1 MTPEQEI
8 GTGPYV
14 FPLLIKQLL
23 ITPIA
28 QRSRKEIVYRDRLR
42 FGYPTLIERIGRL
55 GSALTRLGVGQG
67 STVAVLDWDSH
78 RYLEAYFAVPM
89 LGATLMKTNI
99 RLSPE
104 QIAYTLDHSE
114 AETVLI
120 NVDFLPL
127 IQEIRAQL
135 PRVKRFICLTDDG
148 VVPAGLDWAGEY
160 EALLAAADPG
170 HEFPE
175 FDENTRATLFYT
187 TGTTG
192 LPKGVYFSH
201 RQLVLHCLTV
211 LASVSQAGE
220 NGRFTRNDVYMPLT
234 PMFHAHAWGYPYI
247 ATLCGWKQVYPG
259 RYDPSML
266 VNLAQKERVT
276 YSHCVPTVLHMVL
289 SAPEAQEADF
299 GGWKVLI
306 GGSALSR
313 ALCKQALARN
323 IDVYCGYGMSES
335 CPLLT
340 LAQIKTD
347 ALEDIAGD
355 EARRDYEIDVRLTP
369 GMPILLSQVR
379 VVDDGM
385 QPVPVDGASVGEVV
399 VRAPYLTQGYLK
411 SPDASEALW
420 AGGWMHTGDIGQ
432 FDDQGY
438 LHLVDRAKD
447 VIKSGGEWI
456 SSIALENAISQHP
469 GVYEVAVISVVDA
482 KWGER
487 PLALVVPR
495 LVGGLDADEL
505 RRHLQVLADIGS
517 IPVYAIPER
526 YLFVDQ
532 IEKTS
537 VGKLDKK
544 RLRERYAT
552 QSA

>member
-1 MTPEQEI
+1 MTTQ
-8 GTGPYV
+8 PYA

-23 ITPIA
+23 VTPIA
-28 QRSRKEIVYRDRLR
+28 QRSRNEIVYRDRLR
-42 FGYPTLIERIGRL
+42 YDYPTLIERIGRL
-55 GSALTRLGVGQG
+55 GSALSRLGVGPG

-104 QIAYTLDHSE
+104 QIAYTVDHSE
-114 AETVLI
+114 AQTVLL

-127 IQEIRAQL
+127 MQEIKDKL
-135 PRVKRFICLTDDG
+135 PRVERVICLTDNG
-148 VVPAGLDWAGEY
+148 EVPRGLDWAGEY
-160 EALLAAADPG
+160 EALLAAGDPA
-170 HEFPE
+170 HEFPD

-192 LPKGVYFSH
+192 LPKGVFFSH

-211 LASVSQAGE
+211 LATVSQAGE
-220 NGRFTRNDVYMPLT
+220 NGRFSRNDVYMPLT

-259 RYDPSML
+259 RYEPSLL
-266 VNLAQKERVT
+266 VKLVQREGVS
-276 YSHCVPTVLHMVL
+276 YSHCVPTVLQMVL
-289 SAPEAQEADF
+289 SAPEAQGADF

-313 ALCKQALARN
+313 ALAKQALARN

-347 ALEDIAGD
+347 SLHDIAGAA
-355 EARRDYEIDVRLTP
+355 ARDDYAIDVRLTP
-369 GMPILLSQVR
+369 GMPILLAQVR
-379 VVDDGM
+379 VVDDRM
-385 QPVPVDGASVGEVV
+385 QSVPVDGSAVGEVV

-411 SPDASEALW
+411 NPDASAALW
-420 AGGWMHTGDIGQ
+420 SGGWMHTGDIGQ
-432 FDDQGY
+432 FDADGY

-456 SSIALENAISQHP
+456 SSIALENALSQHP
-469 GVYEVAVISVVDA
+469 GVQEVAVIGVADA

-487 PLALVVPR
+487 PLALVVAREPGK
-495 LVGGLDADEL
+495 VSADWL
-505 RRHLQVLADIGS
+505 RAHLRALAERGE
-517 IPVYAIPER
+517 IPSYAVPDR
-526 YLFVDQ
+526 YRFVDR

-537 VGKLDKK
+537 VGKIDKK
-544 RLRERYAT
+544 RLRALYGMK
-552 QSA
+552 

>member
-1 MTPEQEI
+1 MN
-8 GTGPYV
+8 PYA

-23 ITPIA
+23 VTPIA
-28 QRSRKEIVYRDRLR
+28 QRSRKEIVYRDRVR
-42 FGYPTLIERIGRL
+42 FGYPTLVERIGRL
-55 GSALTRLGVGQG
+55 GSALSRLGVGEG

-89 LGATLMKTNI
+89 LGATLMKTNV
-99 RLSPE
+99 RLAPE
-104 QIAYTLDHSE
+104 QVAYTLDHSE
-114 AETVLI
+114 AQTVLL
-120 NVDFLPL
+120 NADFLPL

-135 PRVKRFICLTDDG
+135 PRVKRFICLADDG
-148 VVPAGLDWAGEY
+148 VVPSGFDWAGEY
-160 EALLAAADPG
+160 ETLLAAADPA

-192 LPKGVYFSH
+192 MPKGVYFSH
-201 RQLVLHCLTV
+201 RQIVLHSLSV
-211 LASVSQAGE
+211 LATVSQAAE
-220 NGRFTRNDVYMPLT
+220 NGRFSRNDVYMPLT

-247 ATLCGWKQVYPG
+247 ATMSGWKQVYPG
-259 RYDPSML
+259 RYEPSML
-266 VNLAQKERVT
+266 VNLAKKERVT

-289 SAPEAQEADF
+289 SAPEAQDADF
-299 GGWKVLI
+299 NGWKIVI

-313 ALCKQALARN
+313 ALCRQALARN

-347 ALEDIAGD
+347 AIEEIADPQARLE
-355 EARRDYEIDVRLTP
+355 REIDIRTSGGMP
-369 GMPILLSQVR
+369 GMLAQVQ
-379 VVDDGM
+379 VVGPDM
-385 QPVPVDGASVGEVV
+385 QPVPVDGVSVGEVV
-399 VRAPYLTQGYLK
+399 ARASHLTQGYLK
-411 SPDASEALW
+411 NPAAGAALW
-420 AGGWMHTGDIGQ
+420 EGGWMHTGDIGR
-432 FDDQGY
+432 FDEDGY

-456 SSIALENAISQHP
+456 SSIALEDAISQHP
-469 GVYEVAVISVVDA
+469 EVLEVAVIGVADP

-495 LVGGLDADEL
+495 RGAAVDADAL
-505 RRHLQVLADIGS
+505 RTHLCALAERGVIS
-517 IPVYAIPER
+517 KYAIPER
-526 YLFVDQ
+526 VLLVEQ

-544 RLRERYAT
+544 KLRERYGKLGT
-552 QSA
+552 NFQREDIQ

>member
-1 MTPEQEI
+1 MN
-8 GTGPYV
+8 PYA

-23 ITPIA
+23 VTPIA

-42 FGYPTLIERIGRL
+42 FGYPTLVERIGRL
-55 GSALTRLGVGQG
+55 GSALSLLGVGPG
-67 STVAVLDWDSH
+67 STVAMLDWDSH
-78 RYLEAYFAVPM
+78 RYLETYFAVPM

-114 AETVLI
+114 ADTVLL
-120 NVDFLPL
+120 NVDFIPV

-148 VVPAGLDWAGEY
+148 QVPTQLDWAGEY
-160 EALLAAADPG
+160 EALLAEGDPA
-170 HEFPE
+170 HEFPD

-211 LASVSQAGE
+211 LATVSQAGE
-220 NGRFTRNDVYMPLT
+220 NGRFSRNDVYMPLT

-247 ATLCGWKQVYPG
+247 ATLCGWQQVYPG
-259 RYDPSML
+259 RYEPSML
-266 VNLAQKERVT
+266 VNLAKKEGVT

-289 SAPEAQEADF
+289 SAPEAQGADF

-313 ALCKQALARN
+313 SLCQQALARN

-340 LAQIKTD
+340 LAQVKTD
-347 ALEDIAGD
+347 ALEELDDD
-355 EARRDYEIDVRLTP
+355 EARRSYEIDVRLTP

-379 VVDDGM
+379 VVDTDM
-385 QPVPVDGASVGEVV
+385 QSVPVDGTSVGEVV

-411 SPDASEALW
+411 NSEAGAALW
-420 AGGWMHTGDIGQ
+420 EGGWMHTGDIGQ
-432 FDDQGY
+432 FDEQGY
-438 LHLVDRAKD
+438 LHLVDRQKD

-456 SSIALENAISQHP
+456 SSIALENAICEHP
-469 GVYEVAVISVVDA
+469 GVHEVAVIGVVDA

-495 LVGGLDADEL
+495 QPGSLDADEL
-505 RRHLQVLADIGS
+505 RRHLRVLASTGAIS
-517 IPVYAIPER
+517 AYAIPER
-526 YLFVDQ
+526 IQFVEQ

-537 VGKLDKK
+537 VGKFDKK
-544 RLRERYAT
+544 RLRERYA
-552 QSA
+552 SPAA

>member
-1 MTPEQEI
+1 MSA
-8 GTGPYV
+8 YA

-23 ITPIA
+23 VTPIA

-42 FGYPTLIERIGRL
+42 YDYPQLVERISRL
-55 GSALTRLGVGQG
+55 GSALSKLGVGHG

-104 QIAYTLDHSE
+104 QVAYTVDHSE
-114 AETVLI
+114 AETVLL

-127 IQEIRAQL
+127 IQEIREQL

-148 VVPAGLDWAGEY
+148 QVPEGLDWAGEY
-160 EALLAAADPG
+160 EALLAQGDPKHAFG
-170 HEFPE
+170 E
-175 FDENTRATLFYT
+175 FDENTRATLYYT

-192 LPKGVYFSH
+192 LPKGVSFSH

-211 LASVSQAGE
+211 LATVAQAGE
-220 NGRFTRNDVYMPLT
+220 NGQFSRNDVYMPMT

-259 RYDPSML
+259 RYEPSML
-266 VNLAQKERVT
+266 VNLARNEGAT
-276 YSHCVPTVLHMVL
+276 FSHCVPTVLHMVL
-289 SAPEAQEADF
+289 SAPEAKDADF

-313 ALCKQALARN
+313 ALCQQALDRN
-323 IDVYCGYGMSES
+323 IDIYCGYGMSES

-347 ALEDIAGD
+347 VI
-355 EARRDYEIDVRLTP
+355 EAIDDPELRREQEIDTRLTP
-369 GMPILLSQVR
+369 GMPILLAQVR
-379 VVDDGM
+379 VVDDDL
-385 QPVPVDGASVGEVV
+385 QDIPLDGRSGGEIV

-411 SPDASEALW
+411 NPEASEALW
-420 AGGWMHTGDIGQ
+420 AGGWMHTGDIGR
-432 FDDQGY
+432 FDDHGY

-456 SSIALENAISQHP
+456 SSIDLENAISQHP
-469 GVYEVAVISVVDA
+469 SVAEVAVIGVPDS

-487 PLALVVPR
+487 PMALVVCR
-495 LVGGLDADEL
+495 DEAVGD
-505 RRHLQVLADIGS
+505 LQVLRQHLGVMAEAGAIS
-517 IPVYAIPER
+517 RYAIP
-526 YLFVDQ
+526 DQ
-532 IEKTS
+532 IQFVAEIDKTS
-537 VGKLDKK
+537 VGKIDKK
-544 RLRERYAT
+544 TLRQKYGVT
-552 QSA
+552 G